1 MIKLLQIL
9 NENHW
14 YLIAGVIACGFVLW
28 LYGCQSTVTS
38 LLHPQQ
44 RINRAQLE
52 LEVDYIMGQ
61 AEIKLTDLNQQDQI
75 KYLLLDQAAIFGSTG
90 TFNPMGLLNT
100 FISIGAI
107 AFGLDRNKRL
117 KDERKN
123 HTS

>member
-1 MIKLLQIL
+1 MLKFLKLL

-14 YLIAGVIACGFVLW
+14 YLIAGVIACGFVVW

-44 RINRAQLE
+44 RITRAQLD
-52 LEVDYIMGQ
+52 LEVDYFMGQ
-61 AEIKLTDLNQQDQI
+61 AKIKLAELDQHDQI

-117 KDERKN
+117 KEVRKA
-123 HTS
+123 